1 MGLDPQCL
9 YVGQTVTVR
18 ELNYG
23 VQIDQA
29 REGEMGLSVL
39 TIDREHLVLDD
50 AAGGTWSIPVYL
62 IQKPT
67 PSRVKS
73 SEAA

>member
-9 YVGQTVTVR
+9 QVGHSVTVH

-23 VQIDQA
+23 VQIDQV
-29 REGEMGLSVL
+29 REGETGLNVL
-39 TIDREHLVLDD
+39 SIDREHLVLVD

-62 IQKPT
+62 IQKAT

-73 SEAA
+73 PEAA

>member
-9 YVGQTVTVR
+9 QVGQTVTVR

-23 VQIDQA
+23 VQIDQV

-39 TIDREHLVLDD
+39 TIDREHLVLVDE
-50 AAGGTWSIPVYL
+50 AGGTCSIPVYL
-62 IQKPT
+62 IQRTT
-67 PSRVKS
+67 PPSLKS
-73 SEAA
+73 PEAA

>member
-9 YVGQTVTVR
+9 NVGQTVTVR

-23 VQIDQA
+23 VQIDLA
-29 REGEMGLSVL
+29 REGEMGLNVR

-50 AAGGTWSIPVYL
+50 AAGSTWSIPVYL

-67 PSRVKS
+67 APRVES
-73 SEAA
+73 PEAA

>member
-9 YVGQTVTVR
+9 HVGQTVTVR

-29 REGEMGLSVL
+29 REGEMGLNVL
-39 TIDREHLVLDD
+39 SIDRELLVLDD
-50 AAGGTWSIPVYL
+50 AAGSTWSIPVYL

-67 PSRVKS
+67 PSRVNS
-73 SEAA
+73 PEAA